1 MQLNDQRGKKRKVN
15 PHYKFTNKTVP
26 LIAVVGLCLGAMSFL
41 ALVLT
46 VLFTFQ
52 KGGETPLSY
61 GLTWVV
67 AFVFS
72 AVGLFFS
79 VKGRMRPDTYVFFPT
94 IGMVV
99 NSVNIF
105 LVIYI
110 MGRGI
115 LAM

>member
-1 MQLNDQRGKKRKVN
+1 
-15 PHYKFTNKTVP
+15 
-26 LIAVVGLCLGAMSFL
+26 MSRCHEFL

-52 KGGETPLSY
+52 KGGEAPLSY

-94 IGMVV
+94 IEEIIGGH
-99 NSVNIF
+99 IR
-105 LVIYI
+105 LT
-110 MGRGI
+110 GEKQK
-115 LAM
+115 